1 MAFEGLGTIH
11 NTPHPWLVMHN
22 NVGRSFL
29 FSISNVKTH
38 TLLQNIIV
46 NIGTIQKRDLIEQI
60 RNYNDSFPNG
70 YPRLLDIII
79 EKFYSML
86 KQPY

>member
-1 MAFEGLGTIH
+1 MIKQKMETMRV
-11 NTPHPWLVMHN
+11 TPEE
-22 NVGRSFL
+22 
-29 FSISNVKTH
+29 
-38 TLLQNIIV
+38 
-46 NIGTIQKRDLIEQI
+46 RDLTEQM

>member
-1 MAFEGLGTIH
+1 MIKQKMETMRV
-11 NTPHPWLVMHN
+11 TPEE
-22 NVGRSFL
+22 
-29 FSISNVKTH
+29 K
-38 TLLQNIIV
+38 
-46 NIGTIQKRDLIEQI
+46 DLIEQI
-60 RNYNDSFPNG
+60 RNYNNSFPNG